1 MDVRYERCCGID
13 VHKQKL
19 VACCILPAEGASTKR
34 EFRTFGAMTEDI
46 LALSDWLAKHQVTH
60 VAMESTGSYWK
71 PLWNLLEGS
80 FELVLVNPVH
90 LKAFNRD
97 KTDKQD
103 CAWLADLLRHGLL
116 KGSFVPD
123 RRQRELRE
131 VVRYRNSLV
140 EERAAEVNRLQ
151 KVLEGANIKLAAV
164 ASDVMGVSARKI
176 LAALLAGHLT
186 PAEMANL
193 ARGKLREKIPELER
207 SLVGELGQHQRVMI
221 AELLA
226 HIDYLDEA
234 IQRLSEEVS
243 GRLDPFE
250 KALVERLDAIPGIA
264 AGVAEVIVSEVGSDV
279 SRFESA
285 NHLTSWAG
293 VCPGNRESAG
303 KRKSGKTHKGNQSLR
318 RASVQAAHGA
328 SKKNGAYLQAQFR
341 RLLPRLGAKKAYLA
355 IARQILIIV
364 YHLIKTPDSMFVEK
378 GAHYL
383 KQEQADSA
391 REHHLRK
398 LQALG
403 YIVNLQ
409 PQSA

>member
-1 MDVRYERCCGID
+1 
-13 VHKQKL
+13 
-19 VACCILPAEGASTKR
+19 
-34 EFRTFGAMTEDI
+34 
-46 LALSDWLAKHQVTH
+46 
-60 VAMESTGSYWK
+60 MESTGSYWK